1 MCAIALIKHE
11 EFSAK
16 DAKVAKDA
24 KIDCF
29 IALTAASDNH
39 CGKFF

>member
-1 MCAIALIKHE
+1 LRAITLIEQE

-16 DAKVAKDA
+16 DAKDAKDA
-24 KIDCF
+24 KIDGF
-29 IALTAASDNH
+29 MALTAASNNH